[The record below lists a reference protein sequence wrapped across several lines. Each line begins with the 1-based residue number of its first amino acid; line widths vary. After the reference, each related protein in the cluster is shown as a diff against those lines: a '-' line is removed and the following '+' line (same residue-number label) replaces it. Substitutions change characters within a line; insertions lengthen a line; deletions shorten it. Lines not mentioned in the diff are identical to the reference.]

1 MEEKTEEIIP
11 LEGGFWGFFG
21 QVIKKS
27 KGLFFMGVFVSLM
40 WMVTA
45 IFTNTLQLSELTYF
59 NVLVSIMLFC
69 DIFSFAT
76 AQAFIIML
84 SQKKDKYKQALNFCS
99 FINIGIM
106 LVVAVFLFAA
116 KDFIL
121 LNLFK
126 LDSPGDSLFY
136 YLMIGFIIFRC
147 ITRYYE
153 TTMRGAGL
161 TKQIMISTL
170 ITFLAMMSGWAIL
183 ILTDGFAL
191 NYIPIIFYVSQA
203 LSFAYTAFAIKREKG
218 VNIFNIFSLEKPTKE
233 DFKMVFEKLAFEVF
247 WQIGYTVCTMFMLKL
262 NVKIYDSYMYFE
274 NALDIF
280 NVVYFAFM
288 YVTSVQVAIAIGE
301 ERTED
306 AFKISKY
313 SVYISMI
320 TWVGYFVLAGIVC
333 YPILLG
339 VNPELF
345 EISLQTYFI
354 YTAVYFFRFIAWC
367 MSSYCISMSGR
378 NLAQIIIQCFSVT
391 YYFALYFTAQYL
403 PNNVFFVYVLLILEV
418 AAVLITETILFF
430 RKGWLRPKQIKK
442 EKQE

>member
-1 MEEKTEEIIP
+1 
-11 LEGGFWGFFG
+11 
-21 QVIKKS
+21 
-27 KGLFFMGVFVSLM
+27 MGVFVSLM
-40 WMVTA
+40 WMATA

-76 AQAFIIML
+76 AQAFIVML
-84 SQKKDKYKQALNFCS
+84 RKKKDKYKQALNFCS
-99 FINIGIM
+99 LINIGVM
-106 LVVAVFLFAA
+106 LVAAVFLFAA

-121 LNLFK
+121 LDLFK
-126 LDSPGDSLFY
+126 LDSSGEPLFY

-153 TTMRGAGL
+153 ITMRGTGL
-161 TKQIMISTL
+161 TKQIMVSTL

-203 LSFAYTAFAIKREKG
+203 LSFAYTAFIIKREKG
-218 VNIFNIFSLEKPTKE
+218 VNVFNIFSLEKQTKE
-233 DFKMVFEKLAFEVF
+233 DFKMIFEKLALEVF
-247 WQIGYTVCTMFMLKL
+247 LQIGCMVCSMFMLKL

-274 NALDIF
+274 NALDIL
-280 NVVYFAFM
+280 NIVYFAFM

-301 ERTED
+301 ERVED

-320 TWVGYFVLAGIVC
+320 TWVGYFVISGAIC

-339 VNPELF
+339 INPELF

-354 YTAVYFFRFIAWC
+354 YTGLYFFRFVDWC
-367 MSSYCISMSGR
+367 MTSYCISMSGR
-378 NLAQIIIQCFSVT
+378 NLAQVIIQCFSVAFYVT
-391 YYFALYFTAQYL
+391 LYFTAQYL
-403 PNNVFFVYVLLILEV
+403 PNNVFFVYGLLILEAV
-418 AAVLITETILFF
+418 AVLITEIILFF
-430 RKGWLRPKQIKK
+430 RKGWLKPKQSKK

>member
-11 LEGGFWGFFG
+11 LEGGFWKYFG
-21 QVIKKS
+21 RVIKNS
-27 KGLFFMGVFVSLM
+27 KWLILMGVFVSLM
-40 WMVTA
+40 WMATA

-76 AQAFIIML
+76 AQAFIVML
-84 SQKKDKYKQALNFCS
+84 SKKKDKYKQALNFCS
-99 FINIGIM
+99 LINIAVM
-106 LVVAVFLFAA
+106 LVAAVFLFAA

-121 LNLFK
+121 LDLFK
-126 LDSPGDSLFY
+126 LDSSGEPLFY

-153 TTMRGAGL
+153 ITMRGTGL

-203 LSFAYTAFAIKREKG
+203 LSFAYAAFIIKREKG
-218 VNIFNIFSLEKPTKE
+218 VNVFDIFSLEKPTKE
-233 DFKMVFEKLAFEVF
+233 DFKMIFEKLALEVF
-247 WQIGYTVCTMFMLKL
+247 WQIGCTVCSMFMLKL

-280 NVVYFAFM
+280 NIVYFAFM

-301 ERTED
+301 ERAED

-320 TWVGYFVLAGIVC
+320 TWVGYFVLSGAIC

-339 VNPELF
+339 INPELF

-354 YTAVYFFRFIAWC
+354 YTGLYFFRFVDWC
-367 MSSYCISMSGR
+367 MTTYCISMSGR
-378 NLAQIIIQCFSVT
+378 NLAQAIIQCFSLAFYVT
-391 YYFALYFTAQYL
+391 LYFTAQYL
-403 PNNVFFVYVLLILEV
+403 PNNVFFVYGLLILEAV
-418 AAVLITETILFF
+418 AVLITEIILFF
-430 RKGWLRPKQIKK
+430 RKGWLKPKQSKK

>member
-1 MEEKTEEIIP
+1 
-11 LEGGFWGFFG
+11 
-21 QVIKKS
+21 
-27 KGLFFMGVFVSLM
+27 MGMFASLM
-40 WMVTA
+40 WMATA

-76 AQAFIIML
+76 AQAFIVML
-84 SQKKDKYKQALNFCS
+84 SKKKDKYKQALNFCS
-99 FINIGIM
+99 LINIGVM
-106 LVVAVFLFAA
+106 LVAAVFLFAA

-121 LNLFK
+121 LDLFK
-126 LDSPGDSLFY
+126 LDSSGEPLFY

-161 TKQIMISTL
+161 TKQIMVSTL

-203 LSFAYTAFAIKREKG
+203 LSFAYTAFIIKREKG
-218 VNIFNIFSLEKPTKE
+218 VNVFNIFSLEKPTKE
-233 DFKMVFEKLAFEVF
+233 DFKMIFEKLVYEVF

-280 NVVYFAFM
+280 NIVYFALM

-320 TWVGYFVLAGIVC
+320 TWVGYFVLSGAIC

-339 VNPELF
+339 INQELF

-354 YTAVYFFRFIAWC
+354 YTGLYFFRFVAWC
-367 MSSYCISMSGR
+367 MASYCISMSGR
-378 NLAQIIIQCFSVT
+378 NLAQVIIQCFSVAFYVT
-391 YYFALYFTAQYL
+391 LYFTAQYL
-403 PNNVFFVYVLLILEV
+403 PNNVFFVYGLLILEV
-418 AAVLITETILFF
+418 VAVLITEIILFF
-430 RKGWLRPKQIKK
+430 RKGWLKPKQSKK